1 VVSAGTYILSVVLL
15 AVLVLSLGFS
25 AVSLRRS
32 FMPEWEGAPGHLVE
46 AIVGV
51 ALVIWLSELLGVVSL
66 LYAGTLVA
74 SALLLAAAIA
84 LGPRVLS
91 RWPSPMCSDT
101 ASRRPP
107 LWGTPATVPPAGETS
122 LPGGGADL
130 GDHPEEQPHRRGGGS
145 KSVTGP
151 AGPGAMSL
159 VAVAVIAVVF
169 AHWGLTAADA
179 LSRGVFNF
187 DSLWYHLPF
196 AVDMAQ
202 SHSVTGL
209 HYTETVFTNWF
220 YPQNSELLHSV
231 GILVTH
237 RDTLSLFLNFG
248 WLAIAFLAAWCIGR
262 PYGRAPLTVI
272 AAAVLLECHTLVVR
286 EPGAAKNDLMAAAL
300 LLAAIAIIVSS
311 EAFLTRVAWRR
322 GSPMAEDAT
331 ASEHMGEAAATGPAS
346 QFLPLA
352 VAGLATGMA
361 AGTKSTALAMAAAL
375 TVAVILLAPAGR
387 RWAAAW
393 WWFAAGLAGGGYWY
407 LRNLIV
413 SGNPL
418 PQLEHL
424 GPIALPHPE
433 HLQTGRPDFSIAH
446 YATDTTVWSDYFAPG
461 LHQAFGALWPLVILA
476 AIAGGLAALI
486 WGQSRVI
493 RWMGGV
499 ALFGMLAYVFTPL
512 SAAGAEGAPEG
523 FGINIRYAIPA
534 LLAGLTLLPVAL
546 SRWLSVPSA
555 GGVGEGSRGGAA
567 SSFSPQPKSRTAPQL
582 GGEKPSAAPGP
593 LPHDRTRGWG
603 LPSLL
608 LIALLAILVI
618 TDRPDA
624 VLRDPDRLF
633 AWLVALLAVL
643 IPAALLFVW
652 RRGASRGVLVAG
664 FAALAL
670 AVAAIGYPVQRDYLS
685 DRFAN
690 ANSEVAIPG
699 MPLDSAY
706 RWARNVSDARIG
718 LVGTTAGFLQYG
730 FYGADL
736 SNRVRYLGVEG
747 PHGAFNA
754 IQTCAGFRAAVNAAD
769 LDYLVTAPFLNFID
783 PGDPV
788 PSPEAGWLRGEP
800 AVVPID
806 RDGPVT
812 VWRVRGRLDPGACG
826 PANRPLRAVPQQPGV
841 GAAIEAAGPI
851 LDRNA
856 IAILG
861 DSYSAGEGADV
872 YFDDTETEANPCH
885 RSPFT
890 YLVQAFDIPRSR
902 NAACSGAVA
911 ADVLSPQPGRT
922 VAAQVVQLERIRR
935 REGVDAVVLTLGGND
950 AGFADIGISCL
961 IRSKDCAR
969 LIYTGPLGHP
979 HIQASEEFVDEQLAA
994 LPSVLRPA
1002 YLAINQAVNGRR
1014 ARAAG
1019 GPVPILV
1026 LGYPAATPATPVDCD
1041 RMHGL
1046 ISVGEIAFLNDL
1058 SQRLNDTIASTVSEV
1073 RAASGAPIFYVGDT
1087 VAAFRPGHT
1096 LCDGDPHVRTPTS
1109 FDGAGRGFLRI
1120 GQGAREL
1127 LHPNQAGYT
1136 AMSTAILR
1144 WSRSQAAADAL
1155 ASLESAPVA
1164 DRPPPLT
1171 SSR

>member
-1 VVSAGTYILSVVLL
+1 VVSAGSYILSVGLL
-15 AVLVLSLGFS
+15 AVIVLSLGFS
-25 AVSLRRS
+25 AVSLRRR
-32 FMPEWEGAPGHLVE
+32 FMPGWEGAPGHLVE

-51 ALVIWLSELLGVVSL
+51 ALLIWLSELLGVVGL
-66 LYAGTLVA
+66 LYAWTLVGA
-74 SALLLAAAIA
+74 ALLLAAAVA
-84 LGPRVLS
+84 FGPRVLS
-91 RWPSPMCSDT
+91 RERGAGRALGFSPQSGAAVRDPGRGEKQDAAPARHPSP
-101 ASRRPP
+101 A
-107 LWGTPATVPPAGETS
+107 PPAGEAVVAEGVQAW
-122 LPGGGADL
+122 LP
-130 GDHPEEQPHRRGGGS
+130 Q
-145 KSVTGP
+145 
-151 AGPGAMSL
+151 L
-159 VAVAVIAVVF
+159 VAVGVVAVVF
-169 AHWGLTAADA
+169 AHWGLTTADA

-231 GILVTH
+231 GILITH

-248 WLAIAFLAAWCIGR
+248 WLAIAFLAAWCVGR
-262 PYGRAPLTVI
+262 PYGRGPLTVV
-272 AAAVLLECHTLVVR
+272 AAGILLECHTLVVR

-300 LLAAIAIIVSS
+300 LLAAIAIFVN
-311 EAFLTRVAWRR
+311 ADRKPGW
-322 GSPMAEDAT
+322 
-331 ASEHMGEAAATGPAS
+331 
-346 QFLPLA
+346 PLA
-352 VAGLATGMA
+352 AAGLATGLA
-361 AGTKSTALAMAAAL
+361 VATKSTALAMAAAL
-375 TVAVILLAPAGR
+375 TVAVIVLAPAGR

-393 WWFAAGLAGGGYWY
+393 WWFAAALAGGGYWY
-407 LRNLIV
+407 LRNLLI

-424 GPIALPHPE
+424 GPITLPHPE
-433 HLQTGRPDFSIAH
+433 RLQTGRPDFSIAH
-446 YATDTTVWSDYFAPG
+446 YATDTGVWSEYFAPG
-461 LHQAFGALWPLVILA
+461 LHQAFGILWPLVLLA
-476 AIAGGLAALI
+476 AIAGGLIALV
-486 WGQSRVI
+486 WAQNRVI

-512 SAAGAEGAPEG
+512 SAAGAEGAPVG

-534 LLAGLTLLPVAL
+534 LLAGITLLPVAL
-546 SRWLSVPSA
+546 SRRTS
-555 GGVGEGSRGGAA
+555 A
-567 SSFSPQPKSRTAPQL
+567 SSAW
-582 GGEKPSAAPGP
+582 
-593 LPHDRTRGWG
+593 TRGWG

-608 LIALLAILVI
+608 LIAFLVVLVI

-624 VLRDPDRLF
+624 VLRDPDRLS
-633 AWLVALLAVL
+633 AWLIALLAVL
-643 IPAALLFVW
+643 IPAALLFAK
-652 RRGASRGVLVAG
+652 RRGVSRGLVVAG

-670 AVAAIGYPVQRDYLS
+670 AVVAIGYPVQRDYLN
-685 DRFAN
+685 DRFVNAN
-690 ANSEVAIPG
+690 AETAIPG
-699 MPLDSAY
+699 MHLDSAY
-706 RWARNVSDARIG
+706 RWARDVSNARIG
-718 LVGTTAGFLQYG
+718 LAGTTAGFLQYG
-730 FYGADL
+730 FYGTDL

-747 PHGAFNA
+747 SHGALNA
-754 IQTCAGFRAAVNAAD
+754 IQSCAGFRAAVNAAE
-769 LDYLVTAPFLNFID
+769 LDYLVTAPFLNFIE

-788 PSPEAGWLRGEP
+788 LSPEAGWLRGEP
-800 AVVPID
+800 AVVPVD

-812 VWRVRGRLDPGACG
+812 VWRVQGRLDPRGCG
-826 PANRPLRAVPQQPGV
+826 PLNQPLRAVPQQPG
-841 GAAIEAAGPI
+841 ATPEIEQAGPI

-872 YFDDTETEANPCH
+872 YFDETETEANPCH
-885 RSPFT
+885 RSPYT
-890 YLVQAFDIPRSR
+890 YLAQAFDIPRSR

-961 IRSKDCAR
+961 VRSKDCAR

-1002 YLAINQAVNGRR
+1002 YLAINHAVNGRR
-1014 ARAAG
+1014 ARATG
-1019 GPVPILV
+1019 DPVPILV

-1058 SQRLNDTIASTVSEV
+1058 SQRLNDTIASTVSGV
-1073 RAASGAPIFYVGDT
+1073 RAANRAPIFYVGDT
-1087 VAAFRPGHT
+1087 EDTFRPGHT

-1127 LHPNQAGYT
+1127 LHPNRAGY
-1136 AMSTAILR
+1136 AAVSRAILR
-1144 WSRSQAAADAL
+1144 WSRGQAAADAL
-1155 ASLESAPVA
+1155 AFLESAPLA
-1164 DRPPPLT
+1164 ERPPPLT
-1171 SSR
+1171 SSG

>member
-1 VVSAGTYILSVVLL
+1 VVSAGSYILSVVLL

-25 AVSLRRS
+25 AVRLRRW
-32 FMPEWEGAPGHLVE
+32 FMPGWEGAPGHLVE
-46 AIVGV
+46 TIVGV
-51 ALVIWLSELLGVVSL
+51 ALLIWLSELLGVVGL
-66 LYAGTLVA
+66 LYAGTIVGA
-74 SALLLAAAIA
+74 ALLLAAAIA
-84 LGPRVLS
+84 FGPRVLS
-91 RWPSPMCSDT
+91 RERGAGQALGFSPQSEEAVRDRDWGEKEDAAQARHPSP
-101 ASRRPP
+101 A
-107 LWGTPATVPPAGETS
+107 PPAGEAFT
-122 LPGGGADL
+122 
-130 GDHPEEQPHRRGGGS
+130 
-145 KSVTGP
+145 
-151 AGPGAMSL
+151 
-159 VAVAVIAVVF
+159 AVAVVVVALVF

-196 AVDMAQ
+196 AADMAQ

-209 HYTETVFTNWF
+209 HYTETVFANWF

-231 GILVTH
+231 GILLTH

-248 WLAIAFLAAWCIGR
+248 WLGIAFLAAWCIGR
-262 PYGRAPLTVI
+262 PYGRGPLTVV
-272 AAAVLLECHTLVVR
+272 AAGILLECHTLVVR

-300 LLAAIAIIVSS
+300 LLAAIAILVNWQP
-311 EAFLTRVAWRR
+311 FLTRVARWR
-322 GSPMAEDAT
+322 GSPIAE
-331 ASEHMGEAAATGPAS
+331 GAAEPRPSTWGRAAVTGPAS
-346 QFLPLA
+346 QMLPLA

-361 AGTKSTALAMAAAL
+361 VGTKSTALAMAAAL
-375 TVAVILLAPAGR
+375 TVAVIALAPSGR
-387 RWAAAW
+387 RWAATG
-393 WWFAAGLAGGGYWY
+393 WWFAAAVAGGGYWY
-407 LRNLIV
+407 LRNLII

-424 GPIALPHPE
+424 GPITLPHPE
-433 HLQTGRPDFSIAH
+433 HLQSGRPDFSIAH
-446 YATDTTVWSDYFAPG
+446 YATDTSIWSEYFAPG
-461 LHQAFGALWPLVILA
+461 LHQAFGALWPLVIAA
-476 AIAGGLAALI
+476 AIAGGLSALI
-486 WGQSRVI
+486 WGRSQVL

-499 ALFGMLAYVFTPL
+499 SLFGMLAYVFTPL

-534 LLAGLTLLPVAL
+534 LLAGITLLPVAL
-546 SRWLSVPSA
+546 SKWFSASSA

-567 SSFSPQPKSRTAPQL
+567 SSFSPQPQSRTAAEL
-582 GGEKPSAAPGP
+582 RGEKPSAAPGP
-593 LPHDRTRGWG
+593 LSHARTRGWG
-603 LPSLL
+603 LPSLF
-608 LIALLAILVI
+608 LIVPLAILVI

-643 IPAALLFVW
+643 IPAALLFAW
-652 RRGASRGVLVAG
+652 RRGASRGLVVAG

-670 AVAAIGYPVQRDYLS
+670 AVVAIGYPVQRDYLS

-690 ANSEVAIPG
+690 ANAETAIPG
-699 MPLDSAY
+699 MHLDSAY
-706 RWARNVSDARIG
+706 RWARDVRDARIG
-718 LVGTTAGFLQYG
+718 LAGTTAGFLQYG

-769 LDYLVTAPFLNFID
+769 LDYLVTAPLLNFID
-783 PGDPV
+783 PGEPV

-800 AVVPID
+800 AVAPVD

-812 VWRVRGRLDPGACG
+812 VWRVRGRLDPRACG
-826 PANRPLRAVPQQPGV
+826 PDNRPLRAVPKQPG
-841 GAAIEAAGPI
+841 AETAFEQAGPI
-851 LDRNA
+851 FDRNA

-885 RSPFT
+885 RSPLT
-890 YLVQAFDIPRSR
+890 YLAQAFDIPRSR

-911 ADVLSPQPGRT
+911 ADVLAPQPGRT

-961 IRSKDCAR
+961 VRSKDCAR
-969 LIYTGPLGHP
+969 FIFAGPLGHP
-979 HIQASEEFVDEQLAA
+979 RIQPSEEFVDQRLGA
-994 LPSVLRPA
+994 LPGLLRPA
-1002 YLAINQAVNGRR
+1002 YLAIDEAVNGPGTG
-1014 ARAAG
+1014 ASAD
-1019 GPVPILV
+1019 PVPILV
-1026 LGYPAATPATPVDCD
+1026 PGYPAATPASPVDCD

-1058 SQRLNDTIASTVSEV
+1058 SARLNDTIAHTVSEL
-1073 RAASGAPIFYVGDT
+1073 RAASGVPIFYVGDT
-1087 VAAFRPGHT
+1087 ADAFRPGHT
-1096 LCDGDPHVRTPTS
+1096 VCDSDPHVRTPTS

-1127 LHPNQAGYT
+1127 LHPNRAGYA
-1136 AMSTAILR
+1136 AMSAAIIR
-1144 WSRSQAAADAL
+1144 WSRGKAAADAL
-1155 ASLESAPVA
+1155 AFLESAPA
-1164 DRPPPLT
+1164 AERRPPLT
-1171 SSR
+1171 SSK